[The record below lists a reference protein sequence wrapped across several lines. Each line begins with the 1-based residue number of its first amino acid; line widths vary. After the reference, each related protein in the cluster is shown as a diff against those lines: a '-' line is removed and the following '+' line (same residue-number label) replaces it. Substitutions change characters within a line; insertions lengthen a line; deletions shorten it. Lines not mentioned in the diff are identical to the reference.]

1 MAFES
6 HPGKTLPPDTN
17 GAEGLNVP
25 ARSGKMPILT
35 LKSIANS
42 SAEILDIST
51 PETSNPESAGFVAAH
66 EHVKVQALHPSRHE
80 MQAHRRPP
88 LRYVPSVGVAISV
101 LDTFCMAVV
110 QIGLID
116 IVRDY
121 IAVDGTL
128 EALALVVI
136 CVVPHVLFLH
146 ALGGYRR
153 EAIAESFVPFGRIG
167 VAIGFGGAV
176 LFSAFCFELLVFP
189 PDGPVLNIGE
199 TAVKALVIALASAG
213 LSFCAILAGR
223 TLAYAIRGQAWLRR
237 RILVIGEGQRAA
249 YLRKLMA
256 DLSHGTHDLIFVPES
271 VLVGSSGIGSRIA
284 PSSIMESAGKSLDA
298 LTRELSIDE
307 VVLASDDRRSLPMQA
322 FLVCKVNG
330 TPVTDYAAFIE
341 RETGRV
347 DLNQLDLAWLVYSN
361 GFRLRLVDEFAKRAL
376 DIVVSVLLLSISLPV
391 LVGAATLILL
401 EGKGPIFIRQ
411 ERITKNG
418 RVFGLFKLRTMR
430 CDAEIKGPQW
440 ATERDPRITK
450 VGALLRRFRIDELP
464 QLVNVLYGDMSLVG
478 PRPERPIFVDQLS
491 RSIQLYPLRHTFKAG
506 LTGWAQINYPYGA
519 SEDDAKKKLE
529 YDLYY
534 IKNYNL
540 IRELSI
546 ILQTLRV
553 LFWPPGV
560 R

>member
-6 HPGKTLPPDTN
+6 HPAKALPSDTS
-17 GAEGLNVP
+17 GIDSPGVSL
-25 ARSGKMPILT
+25 RSAKLSLHT
-35 LKSIANS
+35 LKTISNPAT
-42 SAEILDIST
+42 EILEIAVA
-51 PETSNPESAGFVAAH
+51 ESAKNEAAPYDH
-66 EHVKVQALHPSRHE
+66 ANVQALHPPRQE

-88 LRYVPSVGVAISV
+88 LRYVPNIGGAMSV
-101 LDTFCMAVV
+101 LDSCCMAVA
-110 QIGLID
+110 QFGLIEL
-116 IVRDY
+116 IRDY
-121 IAVDGTL
+121 VGVYGPSEI
-128 EALALVVI
+128 LVMTAI
-136 CVVPHVLFLH
+136 CVAPHVLFLH

-153 EAIAESFVPFGRIG
+153 EMLTASFAAPARIAVAVGLGSVVIFAAFSF
-167 VAIGFGGAV
+167 A
-176 LFSAFCFELLVFP
+176 LLVFP
-189 PDGPVLNIGE
+189 PAGPVLSFGE
-199 TAVKALVIALASAG
+199 ATADALMIALASAV
-213 LSFCAILAGR
+213 LSFCAIMVGR
-223 TLAYAIRGQAWLRR
+223 MFAYTVRGHHWLRR
-237 RILVIGEGQRAA
+237 RILVIGEGQRAT
-249 YLRKLMA
+249 YLRKVMA
-256 DLSHGTHDLIFVPES
+256 DLSHGANDLIFVPES
-271 VLVGSSGIGSRIA
+271 VLVGSTGLGPKVD
-284 PSSIMESAGKSLDA
+284 PSSIAESAGKSLDV

-322 FLVCKVNG
+322 FLICKVNG

-347 DLNQLDLAWLVYSN
+347 DLNQLDLAWLIYSK
-361 GFRLRLVDEFAKRAL
+361 GFRLRLIDEFLKRSL
-376 DIVVSVLLLSISLPV
+376 DILVSLILLAISLPV
-391 LVGAATLILL
+391 LLGAVALIWT
-401 EGKGPIFIRQ
+401 EGKGSIFIRQ

-418 RVFGLFKLRTMR
+418 RVFGLYKLRTMR
-430 CDAEIKGPQW
+430 SDAEIKGPQW

-450 VGALLRRFRIDELP
+450 VGALLRRFRVDELP
-464 QLVNVLYGDMSLVG
+464 QLVNVLSGDMSLVG
-478 PRPERPIFVDQLS
+478 PRPERPVFVDQLS

-560 R
+560 H